1 MTLSPQRLSTLYN
14 RCNPDEPLIPG
25 DDRLVDLDRPIDGQ
39 PSPRGARWAERIV
52 RRITRAS
59 EAPQVILFS
68 GLRGSGK
75 TTELG
80 RLAGMLACDG
90 YLPAITSADDSISL
104 DQPIDL
110 PDLLLPL
117 LHGTESALHKSLAPG
132 DVMGEATRR
141 AVLWLTARDTA
152 LAQLAVGLAYD
163 WDQPGATSARF
174 VADLKTNASLRD
186 RVRKAVSA
194 NLTGFREEVRGAFLA
209 LDAQAKAEHPLGLVV
224 ILDSLEKLRGTG
236 GNDAAVFSSLQRL
249 FTSGEQYLQLPVHAL
264 YTVPPELLLRL
275 RAKVDFIPMVKLHD
289 LYGNRHEPGYAAMR
303 SLVEHRVGPDDLRA
317 LFGADVGLCVERII
331 TASGGYPRELIR
343 LLQEMIFAA
352 DPAVPPAEFDQVLR
366 RAGDEVRRVVR
377 FHAEAIDWLGSVA
390 ETRTLPTN
398 NEEERALATR
408 MLAESVVLRYLN
420 DDEWWELHPAVRGMF
435 EIVAA
440 RERYVQRERAARP
453 PKDGR
458 G

>member
-1 MTLSPQRLSTLYN
+1 
-14 RCNPDEPLIPG
+14 
-25 DDRLVDLDRPIDGQ
+25 
-39 PSPRGARWAERIV
+39 
-52 RRITRAS
+52 
-59 EAPQVILFS
+59 
-68 GLRGSGK
+68 
-75 TTELG
+75 
-80 RLAGMLACDG
+80 
-90 YLPAITSADDSISL
+90 
-104 DQPIDL
+104 
-110 PDLLLPL
+110 
-117 LHGTESALHKSLAPG
+117 
-132 DVMGEATRR
+132 
-141 AVLWLTARDTA
+141 
-152 LAQLAVGLAYD
+152 
-163 WDQPGATSARF
+163 
-174 VADLKTNASLRD
+174 
-186 RVRKAVSA
+186 
-194 NLTGFREEVRGAFLA
+194 
-209 LDAQAKAEHPLGLVV
+209 
-224 ILDSLEKLRGTG
+224 
-236 GNDAAVFSSLQRL
+236 
-249 FTSGEQYLQLPVHAL
+249 
-264 YTVPPELLLRL
+264 
-275 RAKVDFIPMVKLHD
+275 MVKLHD